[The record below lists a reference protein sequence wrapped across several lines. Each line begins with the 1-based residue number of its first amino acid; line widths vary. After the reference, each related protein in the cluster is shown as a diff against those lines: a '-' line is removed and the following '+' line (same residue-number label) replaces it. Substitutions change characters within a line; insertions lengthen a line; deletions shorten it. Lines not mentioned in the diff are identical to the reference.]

1 MSMIENEEIKMDIY
15 SEIHE
20 ELWNDEFCTLE
31 GEAFEKEVF
40 RLTEIKFF
48 SLSENN

>member
-15 SEIHE
+15 SEVHD

-31 GEAFEKEVF
+31 GEAFEKEVS
-40 RLTEIKFF
+40 RLTELRFLEMGEY
-48 SLSENN
+48 S